1 MSKNVYAYEISDS
14 IYLNITNKCTNK
26 CVFCIRQANRSF
38 TGYNLWLDKEPDLND
53 LLLAV
58 GDVSQYR
65 EVVFCGY
72 GEPLIRSDLVIE
84 TSHVLK
90 QRGASVRIDTNGQ
103 ADLIHGHDIAL
114 ELAGSVD
121 AVSISLNAPD
131 ALQYV
136 SICRPQMGEKAYGAM
151 LKFITSCKK
160 YIPKVTLSVVRW
172 PGVDIEKCRGIA
184 NNLGAEFIVR
194 EYLGMFTY

>member
-1 MSKNVYAYEISDS
+1 MSKNVYAYQIGDS

-26 CVFCIRQANRSF
+26 CVFCIRQAKEGIA
-38 TGYNLWLDKEPDLND
+38 GYDLWLDKEPDLNE

-72 GEPLIRSDLVIE
+72 GEPLIRADLVIE
-84 TSHVLK
+84 TSRVLK
-90 QRGASVRIDTNGQ
+90 KLGASVRIDTNGQ
-103 ADLIHGHDIAL
+103 ADLIHGRDIAS

-136 SICRPQMGEKAYGAM
+136 SLCQPQMGEEAYGAM
-151 LKFITSCKK
+151 LKFAASCKK
-160 YIPKVTLSVVRW
+160 HIPKVTLSVVRL
-172 PGVDIEKCRGIA
+172 PGVDIKKCREIA
-184 NNLGAEFIVR
+184 VNLGAEFIIR
-194 EYLGMFTY
+194 EYLDVFT